1 MAGKVTIDDIARMM
15 GKSKGLVSM
24 ALANKYGVSEEMR
37 AQIVMTAVRMG
48 YEFKTKKNGADGSRS
63 SGRKKVFVC
72 FERSMLE
79 DTSYWMEL
87 ICNVERHLQ
96 KRGIFTQIYGMEYGK
111 DEEQLVTD
119 FYRSGCVGMITFGP
133 SLTPRETE
141 DLLSLNRPVVLIDSD
156 SVLLSGTGSIHIK
169 AANYNGAY
177 DAMRYLFD
185 RGHRRI
191 CFVGD
196 CSREETF
203 AERRDGA
210 LRFVERCETP
220 IELTAVDR
228 SLSAGISEYVNLE
241 QLYAQ
246 LKTGN
251 ATAYL
256 CANDAIAARV
266 YVAAEEL
273 SLRIPDDI
281 SVMGFD
287 NATSSRWLRPAL
299 TTCAVDRDRL
309 ATMAVE
315 MLLLHL
321 KSTEGDDDRLF
332 SGIKV
337 EIPVTVTERDSVGAL
352 RDAGV

>member
-15 GKSKGLVSM
+15 GKSKGLISM

-48 YEFKTKKNGADGSRS
+48 YEFKTKKPSADGSRS
-63 SGRKKVFVC
+63 SGKKKVFIC
-72 FERSMLE
+72 FVRDMLD

-96 KRGIFTQIYGMEYGK
+96 KRGIFTQIYGLERGRN
-111 DEEQLVTD
+111 EEQLVTD

-133 SLTPRETE
+133 SLSVRETE
-141 DLLSLNRPVVLIDSD
+141 DLLRLNRPVVLIDSD
-156 SVLLSGTGSIHIK
+156 SVLQSGIGSIHIK
-169 AANYNGAY
+169 AANHNGMY
-177 DAMRYLFD
+177 EAMRYLCE

-196 CSREETF
+196 CSTEETLT
-203 AERRDGA
+203 ERRSGV
-210 LRFVERCETP
+210 LRFTERNEGAAKLSLVDQP
-220 IELTAVDR
+220 LT
-228 SLSAGISEYVNLE
+228 AGISEYVNLS
-241 QLYAQ
+241 QLHEQ
-246 LKTGN
+246 LKTGD

-266 YVAAEEL
+266 YVVAEEL

-309 ATMAVE
+309 AAMAVE
-315 MLLLHL
+315 LLMLHL
-321 KSTEGDDDRLF
+321 KNSEEEENRLF

-337 EIPVTVTERDSVGAL
+337 EIPVEIVERDSVASPKEE
-352 RDAGV
+352 